1 MSPPSQANG
10 QVAADVLA
18 GTKVRDVVAL
28 LADSE
33 LPVAVVD
40 ADGTRIGVVTR
51 SDALSVIAGEG
62 A

>member
-1 MSPPSQANG
+1 MSPPRQANG
-10 QVAADVLA
+10 QVAAEVLA

-28 LADSE
+28 LADSA

-51 SDALSVIAGEG
+51 SDALGVIAGEG